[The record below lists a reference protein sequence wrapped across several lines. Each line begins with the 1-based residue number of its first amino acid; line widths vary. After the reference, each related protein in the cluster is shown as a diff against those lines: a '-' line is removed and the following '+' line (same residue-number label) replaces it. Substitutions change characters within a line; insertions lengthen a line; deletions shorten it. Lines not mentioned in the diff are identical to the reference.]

1 MLHQCEN
8 SDHKPKTETWKNKAC
23 RKSRKNSIGV
33 NKSKERAE
41 LKRYSLLGKVWR
53 NTGKKF
59 PQVIWQRNPPLRS
72 REIKLSA
79 LLGEAQREQKRL
91 DSTWLP
97 AI

>member
-1 MLHQCEN
+1 ME
-8 SDHKPKTETWKNKAC
+8 KYRE
-23 RKSRKNSIGV
+23 
-33 NKSKERAE
+33 
-41 LKRYSLLGKVWR
+41 
-53 NTGKKF
+53 KF